1 MENYKEDHVLS
12 FTSFQLREEIYSN
25 PEVLISEDILDEE
38 LEVLDEELEVLDE
51 ELEVLDEELEVLD
64 EELEV
69 LDEELILEISDAA
82 WNKLTNVQKH
92 AYNSKVDAKNIK
104 FAKNLKTGRRLVKTG
119 RRLVVPV
126 LVVAAVGT
134 LLVLLTKSIQKQ
146 IRIRQLIK
154 RETDGAKRKKLKA
167 ELKKESQREIKIRAQ
182 IASKKKKAEI
192 KAETSKLDVDPKKI
206 AKAQKQLKKL
216 NAEVAKLTKI
226 RKQIKI
232 TREIKNK

>member
-25 PEVLISEDILDEE
+25 PEVLISEDI
-38 LEVLDEELEVLDE
+38 
-51 ELEVLDEELEVLD
+51 LDEELEVLD

-104 FAKNLKTGRRLVKTG
+104 FAKNLKTG

-216 NAEVAKLTKI
+216 NAEVAKLTRI

>member
-1 MENYKEDHVLS
+1 MENYKENHVLS

-25 PEVLISEDILDEE
+25 PEVLISEDI
-38 LEVLDEELEVLDE
+38 LDE

-104 FAKNLKTGRRLVKTG
+104 FAKNLKTGRRLV
-119 RRLVVPV
+119 VPV

-134 LLVLLTKSIQKQ
+134 LLVLLTKLIQKQ

-216 NAEVAKLTKI
+216 NAEVAKLTRI

>member
-51 ELEVLDEELEVLD
+51 EL
-64 EELEV
+64 
-69 LDEELILEISDAA
+69 ILEISDAA

-92 AYNSKVDAKNIK
+92 AYNSKVDAIELKNLK

-216 NAEVAKLTKI
+216 NAEVAKLTRI

>member
-82 WNKLTNVQKH
+82 WNKLTNVQKL
-92 AYNSKVDAKNIK
+92 AYNSKVDAKNVKIIK
-104 FAKNLKTGRRLVKTG
+104 RIDTG

-126 LVVAAVGT
+126 LVVAAIGT
-134 LLVLLTKSIQKQ
+134 LLVLLTKAIQKQ

-216 NAEVAKLTKI
+216 NAEVAKLTRI